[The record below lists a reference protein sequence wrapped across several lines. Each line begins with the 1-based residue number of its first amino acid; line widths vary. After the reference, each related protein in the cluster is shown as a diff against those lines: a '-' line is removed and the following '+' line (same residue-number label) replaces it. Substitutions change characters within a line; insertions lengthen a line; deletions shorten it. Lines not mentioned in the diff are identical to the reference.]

1 MKDPEIATEFAAL
14 LRAARGRAGIS
25 QEALAARAGLDRSAV
40 GQLERA
46 VTAPRLSTAMRLAS
60 ALGIDPCELIPAMR
74 LRMTGGG
81 APVFEWARE

>member
-14 LRAARGRAGIS
+14 LRAARERAGIS

-46 VTAPRLSTAMRLAS
+46 ETSPRLSTAMRLAC
-60 ALGIDPCELIPAMR
+60 ALGIDPCELIPTRR

-81 APVFEWARE
+81 APVFEWVKD